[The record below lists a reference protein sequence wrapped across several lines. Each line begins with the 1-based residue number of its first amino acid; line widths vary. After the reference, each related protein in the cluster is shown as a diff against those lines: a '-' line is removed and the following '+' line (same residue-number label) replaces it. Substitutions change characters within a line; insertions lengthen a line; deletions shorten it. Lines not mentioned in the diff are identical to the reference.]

1 MNYEQ
6 VARIVQTHF
15 SDGLVI
21 IIGSGLSLAEGVP
34 GMAGLADG
42 LIKASDNLSEQDQAD
57 WEEIKADL
65 VNGLDLESALS
76 RHRPTASVERWI
88 KNVICEILMPA
99 ELEII
104 SDIALGRKVLRLS
117 DFLAKILI
125 PSPGLPIITTNYDR
139 LVEVACEI
147 AGLHVDTIAIGLYAG
162 TFDEQISCMSSCKK
176 VILRKRQPVLDHFPR
191 AIVLKPHGSFDWFQ
205 FGDEAR
211 RSSLNLSA
219 NRLIVSP
226 GTNKYRA
233 GYESPFDKH
242 REIANRHIDSCSRLL
257 IVGFGFNDD
266 HLQIHLERKIRDGTP
281 TIILT
286 RSLGVKVK
294 ELAEKAPNCY
304 CISSHPT
311 SSISGFSFTT
321 HRSGFVHEG
330 PNLWDLKVLTD
341 TILS

>member
-21 IIGSGLSLAEGVP
+21 VIGSGLSLAEGVP
-34 GMAGLADG
+34 GMANLADA
-42 LIKASDNLSEQDQAD
+42 LVNAADDLSEQDKPS
-57 WEEIKADL
+57 WEEIKSEL
-65 VNGLDLESALS
+65 VNGIGLESALS
-76 RHRPTASVERWI
+76 RRQPTASVEQWI
-88 KNVICEILMPA
+88 KNRICDILMPA

-104 SDIALGRKVLRLS
+104 SDIALGRKALRLS

-125 PSPGLPIITTNYDR
+125 PSSGLPIITTNYDR
-139 LVEVACEI
+139 LAEVACEI
-147 AGLHVDTIAIGLYAG
+147 AGLHVDTTAIGLYAG
-162 TFDEQISCMSSCKK
+162 VFDEQVSCMSSCKK
-176 VILRKRQPVLDHFPR
+176 VVLRKRQPVLDHFPR
-191 AIVLKPHGSFDWFQ
+191 AIVLKPHGSFDWFL
-205 FGDEAR
+205 FGGEAR

-242 REIANRHIDSCSRLL
+242 REIANRHINSCSRLL

-286 RSLGVKVK
+286 RTLGNKVK
-294 ELAEKAPNCY
+294 ELAEEAPNCY
-304 CISSHPT
+304 CLSRHPN
-311 SSISGFSFTT
+311 SSISGFSLTT
-321 HRSGFVHEG
+321 HGSGFVHEG
-330 PNLWDLKVLTD
+330 PNLWDLRVLTD

>member
-21 IIGSGLSLAEGVP
+21 VIGSGLSLAEGVP
-34 GMAGLADG
+34 GMADLADG
-42 LIKASDNLSEQDQAD
+42 LVNASDNFSEQDQANR
-57 WEEIKADL
+57 EEIRSEL
-65 VNGLDLESALS
+65 VNGLGLESALS
-76 RHRPTASVERWI
+76 RHQPTASVEQWI
-88 KNVICEILMPA
+88 KNKICDILMPA

-104 SDIALGRKVLRLS
+104 SAIALGRKVLRLS

-125 PSPGLPIITTNYDR
+125 PSSGLPIITTNYDR
-139 LVEVACEI
+139 LAEVACEI
-147 AGLHVDTIAIGLYAG
+147 AGLHVDTTAIGLYAG
-162 TFDEQISCMSSCKK
+162 VFDEQRSCMSSCKK

-205 FGDEAR
+205 FGGEAR

-242 REIANRHIDSCSRLL
+242 REIANRQINSCSRLL

-286 RSLGVKVK
+286 RTLGGKVK
-294 ELAEKAPNCY
+294 ELAEESPNCY
-304 CISSHPT
+304 CLSRYPT
-311 SSISGFSFTT
+311 SGISGFSLTT
-321 HRSGFVHEG
+321 HRSGLVHEG
-330 PNLWDLKVLTD
+330 PDLWDLRVLTD